1 MNETKG
7 YLTLKDKSQIYYEI
21 SGSGDEILF
30 LLHGNSGDLTYLDH
44 QSAAFGK
51 FFRIIRFDY
60 RDHGKSVNAHSKL
73 SLSILVEDLKEIFD
87 YFCVKRADILGFSDG
102 ANLAVK
108 FALACPEH
116 VNHLIL
122 NAPNLKFEGLNFIT
136 QIAAIIWHRI
146 SKILP
151 FMEKMHRVSGLLVE
165 DLQVGEH
172 DLSKINSKTLFL
184 VGPFDLIRL
193 EHILI
198 LSRLVKNS
206 AYRVLPG
213 QGHQAA
219 RKDPEKFNR
228 IVLAFLGK
236 R

>member
-30 LLHGNSGDLTYLDH
+30 LLHGNSGDLTYFDH
-44 QSAAFGK
+44 QAAAFGK

-73 SLSILVEDLKEIFD
+73 SFSILVEDLKEIFD

-172 DLSKINSKTLFL
+172 DLSKIKEIWSEML
-184 VGPFDLIRL
+184 RL
-193 EHILI
+193 PYAI
-198 LSRLVKNS
+198 N
-206 AYRVLPG
+206 AYHNLLGVFETVFWGFRYFFF
-213 QGHQAA
+213 QKKQ
-219 RKDPEKFNR
+219 R
-228 IVLAFLGK
+228 INHGL
-236 R
+236 RIP